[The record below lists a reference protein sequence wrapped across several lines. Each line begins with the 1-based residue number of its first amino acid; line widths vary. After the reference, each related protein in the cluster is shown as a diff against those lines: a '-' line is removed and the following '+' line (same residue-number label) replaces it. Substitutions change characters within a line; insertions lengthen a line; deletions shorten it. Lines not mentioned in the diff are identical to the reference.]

1 MLNKIDLKIG
11 YHQITMKEGDEGK
24 NNFKTKY
31 GLFELLA
38 MLFSLTIAYSN
49 LMRLMNHVLCVF
61 IDSFVVDYFN
71 DIHSKNLG
79 EHIENLWFLFNML
92 QKKSLY
98 VNLLNWKK
106 NIHHLK

>member
-1 MLNKIDLKIG
+1 
-11 YHQITMKEGDEGK
+11 MKEEDEGK

-38 MLFSLTIAYSN
+38 MLFSLTIAYNN
-49 LMRLMNHVLCVF
+49 LMGLMNHVLCVF
-61 IDSFVVDYFN
+61 IGSFVVDYFD

-92 QKKSLY
+92 QKKLLY
-98 VNLLNWKK
+98 VNLLIWKK

>member
-1 MLNKIDLKIG
+1 
-11 YHQITMKEGDEGK
+11 
-24 NNFKTKY
+24 
-31 GLFELLA
+31 
-38 MLFSLTIAYSN
+38 
-49 LMRLMNHVLCVF
+49 LCVF

-98 VNLLNWKK
+98 VDLLNWKK

>member
-1 MLNKIDLKIG
+1 
-11 YHQITMKEGDEGK
+11 
-24 NNFKTKY
+24 
-31 GLFELLA
+31 
-38 MLFSLTIAYSN
+38 
-49 LMRLMNHVLCVF
+49 LCVF
-61 IDSFVVDYFN
+61 IGSFVVDYFD